1 MNPIQQ
7 IELLNEKSKWLE
19 SHYDYYMVQ
28 KITLGNHLNKVK
40 DKLSPDERDAI
51 EIKIFLFEKLEEI
64 LRCRI
69 REANNYINSKENPND
84 AYLTAHASTIASD
97 AKYMQL
103 DEDLNKFERARGSGH
118 NIVTTEILTAKR
130 ELVSVISEDYY
141 KLP

>member
-1 MNPIQQ
+1 MNPIEQ
-7 IELLNEKSKWLE
+7 IELLNEKIKWLE
-19 SHYDYYMVQ
+19 SYYDYYIEQ
-28 KITLGNHLNKVK
+28 KLTLGSHLNNVR
-40 DKLSPDERDAI
+40 DSLSPDESDAI
-51 EIKIFLFEKLEEI
+51 EVKLFLFDAIEVI

-69 REANNYINSKENPND
+69 REANNYINSIENPND
-84 AYLTAHASTIASD
+84 TYLTAHASTIASD
-97 AKYMQL
+97 ANCMQL